1 MSDLSALSSISGLSG
16 LSERDSYYQYL
27 INNNSTSTM
36 LNALSGDSSDSDSSG
51 LSGISNLLSQASGLT
66 GTSSLTG
73 LSSLVGNSSTDSD
86 GSSLSALTSFSQ
98 ILKTYLSSEQTEAAN
113 MAENMSNALEEAGTN
128 GEDKASVTYKT
139 VQELYNYFTEKAKAE
154 GTSNIAS
161 ASGTTASTSSIS
173 GTQGSTLQQAAEA
186 VGGEFDFDS
195 FESDVDSMLEAS
207 MQSTG
212 VNM

>member
-113 MAENMSNALEEAGTN
+113 MAENMSNALEEADTN

-161 ASGTTASTSSIS
+161 ASGTTASTSETGGFSCK
-173 GTQGSTLQQAAEA
+173 TLA
-186 VGGEFDFDS
+186 VDCRW
-195 FESDVDSMLEAS
+195 
-207 MQSTG
+207 
-212 VNM
+212 

>member
-1 MSDLSALSSISGLSG
+1 MSLKMLEREKT
-16 LSERDSYYQYL
+16 SEK
-27 INNNSTSTM
+27 NSVSFR
-36 LNALSGDSSDSDSSG
+36 
-51 LSGISNLLSQASGLT
+51 
-66 GTSSLTG
+66 TG
-73 LSSLVGNSSTDSD
+73 LIIFLVTVIVILSL
-86 GSSLSALTSFSQ
+86 
-98 ILKTYLSSEQTEAAN
+98 ILGIFILNHNVNKYKKEA
-113 MAENMSNALEEAGTN
+113 
-128 GEDKASVTYKT
+128 
-139 VQELYNYFTEKAKAE
+139 EKAKAE

-161 ASGTTASTSSIS
+161 ASGTTASTSSTS